1 MASVMSAITNTVPIT
16 QFNRGLAGK
25 IFEDV
30 KQCGAKVVMKNNTA
44 ECVLLSPDEYI
55 RLMDELNDARLA
67 ALAAER
73 MAHFNPENTVSEAE
87 MNRRLGITEDDLAG
101 FDEVDIE
108 KDLKA
113 LDGSQRILVLK
124 AIKKVQQN
132 PLPAEENGY
141 GKSLGNYG
149 STGVAGLLKI
159 KLRAAGLRVVYKL
172 QRTESEMLVILI
184 GVRADEEVYDIA
196 SKRAARHNLSD

>member
-73 MAHFNPENTVSEAE
+73 MTHFNPENTVSEAE

-108 KDLKA
+108 
-113 LDGSQRILVLK
+113 
-124 AIKKVQQN
+124 
-132 PLPAEENGY
+132 
-141 GKSLGNYG
+141 
-149 STGVAGLLKI
+149 
-159 KLRAAGLRVVYKL
+159 
-172 QRTESEMLVILI
+172 
-184 GVRADEEVYDIA
+184 
-196 SKRAARHNLSD
+196 

>member
-73 MAHFNPENTVSEAE
+73 MAHFNPENAVSEAE

-108 KDLKA
+108 
-113 LDGSQRILVLK
+113 
-124 AIKKVQQN
+124 
-132 PLPAEENGY
+132 
-141 GKSLGNYG
+141 
-149 STGVAGLLKI
+149 
-159 KLRAAGLRVVYKL
+159 
-172 QRTESEMLVILI
+172 
-184 GVRADEEVYDIA
+184 
-196 SKRAARHNLSD
+196 